1 MLTSSFLRSK
11 LIEGAKI
18 TQFDELPLSS
28 QSKNTIKLIAIYG
41 KLQIFVGYNLT
52 TNKNSIMIESIQELL
67 QKEAQAVLN
76 IPVTDAY
83 ERAVELIVEQI
94 HRRKGKLVTSG
105 MGKAGQIA
113 MNIATTFCSTGI
125 PSVFLHPS
133 EAQHGDLGIVRK
145 NDVMLLISNSGKTRE
160 LLELVELTRGLVP
173 EMQFIVITGNPDSPL
188 AAEATI
194 CLPTGAPKEVC
205 PLGLTPTTSTTVMT
219 VIGDLLVVGTMK
231 RINFGYPDYAKRH
244 HGGYLGSKS
253 REQCKNVNK

>member
-1 MLTSSFLRSK
+1 MINEAISS
-11 LIEGAKI
+11 I
-18 TQFDELPLSS
+18 
-28 QSKNTIKLIAIYG
+28 
-41 KLQIFVGYNLT
+41 LQ
-52 TNKNSIMIESIQELL
+52 QEA
-67 QKEAQAVLN
+67 EAVRN
-76 IPVTDAY
+76 IPITDGYEEAVT
-83 ERAVELIVEQI
+83 LIVKHVHELGGNLI
-94 HRRKGKLVTSG
+94 TSG

-113 MNIATTFCSTGI
+113 MNIATTFCSTGT
-125 PSVFLHPS
+125 PAYFLHPS

-205 PLGLTPTTSTTVMT
+205 PLGLTATTSTTVMT
-219 VIGDLLVVGTMK
+219 VLGELLVVGTMK

-253 REQCKNVNK
+253 REQCKTVNK